1 MTRGVNRAARRGL
14 VTALVAG
21 GVLAPA
27 GFAWADASA
36 GGDTA
41 DSPGVLSGNS
51 LQVPVHLPINLCG
64 NTVDVVG
71 LLNPA
76 AGTACTNS
84 SAHTAGSA
92 AGSQQGSGA
101 QAAGHTSGSP
111 GAVSGNEVQLPIDL
125 PVNVSGNSVNVVG
138 IGNPAVGNTS
148 SNTGVSTPRPAP
160 VVPPPAHR
168 PVPAPPNEP
177 PAVPSNA
184 AQTGNRTD
192 DPVLAQT
199 GADGLGWAVAG
210 SAALLLGG
218 AVLLRRTRRRGPAV
232 PAMREGSPHGR

>member
-27 GFAWADASA
+27 GFASADASA

-41 DSPGVLSGNS
+41 DSPGVVSGNS
-51 LQVPVHLPINLCG
+51 VQVPVHLPINLCG

-76 AGTACTNS
+76 AGNACTNS
-84 SAHTAGSA
+84 SAHAAGSA
-92 AGSQQGSGA
+92 AGGRQGSGA
-101 QAAGHTSGSP
+101 RADGHTSGSP

-125 PVNVSGNSVNVVG
+125 PVNISGNSVDVVG

-148 SNTGVSTPRPAP
+148 SNTGVGNPGPAP
-160 VVPPPAHR
+160 VVQPPAHR

-177 PAVPSNA
+177 PAVPSNGP
-184 AQTGNRTD
+184 QTGDRTD
-192 DPVLAQT
+192 DPILAQT
-199 GADGLGWAVAG
+199 GAEGLGWAVAG

-218 AVLLRRTRRRGPAV
+218 AVLLRRVGRRGPAV
-232 PAMREGSPHGR
+232 PAMREGSPDGR